1 MKFYRHQGKKPPL
14 SELITANKTWR
25 NINSTAV
32 VNEWFENFAEAN
44 HINKTVRHKLNMV
57 IDDLVTNIICYAF
70 SEVADPEIEVRLEL
84 NAGAFMITFID
95 NGRPFNPFEQ
105 AKPDTSLSI
114 TERKVGGLGIHLS
127 RELTDDVSYQR
138 AEGRNIVK
146 LIVNLPNGK
155 ND

>member
-1 MKFYRHQGKKPPL
+1 MTSHRHQGQKPPS
-14 SELITANKTWR
+14 SELVTANRTWK
-25 NINSTAV
+25 NISSTAV
-32 VNEWFENFAEAN
+32 VNKWFDGFAETN
-44 HINKTVRHKLNMV
+44 HIDKTVQHKLNMV
-57 IDDLVTNIICYAF
+57 IDELVTNIICYAF
-70 SEVADPEIEVRLEL
+70 SGITDPEVEVRLEL
-84 NAGAFMITFID
+84 NAGAFVITFID
-95 NGRPFNPFEQ
+95 NGRPFNPFEE

-114 TERKVGGLGIHLS
+114 TDREVGGLGIHLS